1 MKAIIFDLDG
11 TLWET
16 VESSWNS
23 YNKIVAKYPF
33 LQPISKQTVAASM
46 GTTVEECA
54 ELYMPYLDNDTR
66 VTILM
71 EMLEQT
77 AKDLDICGGNV
88 YKNVEDTLKE
98 LKENYL
104 LGIVSNCGP
113 GYIESFLHTSGLNKY
128 FVDYIAAGA
137 EKMSKGNSILRF
149 MRRNG
154 IEEAIYVGDTI
165 RDYTASI
172 AASIP
177 FIHAKYGFDQ
187 QLTVDKTIYDIN
199 ELPILLSKINAN

>member
-33 LQPISKQTVAASM
+33 LRPISKQTVAASM

-77 AKDLDICGGNV
+77 AKDLDIYGGNV
-88 YKNVEDTLKE
+88 YKNVEDTLRE

-113 GYIESFLHTSGLNKY
+113 GYIESFLHTSGLDKY
-128 FVDYIAAGA
+128 FVDYVAAGA
-137 EKMSKGNSILRF
+137 EKMSKGNAILRF

-165 RDYTASI
+165 RDYKASI

-187 QLTVDKTIYDIN
+187 ELTVDKTIYDIK